1 MMNEKLIS
9 RLEKQWAIFKYE
21 VLEKDPATYQKIRTL
36 LKNKTDPDEVV
47 FLELIQHAKQQS
59 IHKGHQQTALEHVW
73 GYFKRVCTPQ
83 EKTKF
88 ENELRLWL
96 NNDIDLIEIKQSLYT
111 LALKYQVTYLL
122 ESSYFDQ
129 IKL

>member
-1 MMNEKLIS
+1 MNENRITH
-9 RLEKQWAIFKYE
+9 LEKQWAVFKYE

-36 LKNKTDPDEVV
+36 LKNKTDPDESM
-47 FLELIQHAKQQS
+47 FLELIQHAKQQP

-73 GYFKRVCTPQ
+73 GYFKRICTPQ

-96 NNDIDLIEIKQSLYT
+96 NNDIELIEIKQSLYS

-129 IKL
+129 VKF

>member
-1 MMNEKLIS
+1 MNEKLIS
-9 RLEKQWAIFKYE
+9 RLEKQWAVFKYE
-21 VLEKDPATYQKIRTL
+21 VLEKDPVTYQRIRAL
-36 LKNKTDPDEVV
+36 LKNKTEPDEVL
-47 FLELIQHAKQQS
+47 FLELIQHAKHKP

-73 GYFKRVCTPQ
+73 GYFKHICTPQ

-88 ENELRLWL
+88 ENELCLWL
-96 NNDIDLIEIKQSLYT
+96 CNDIELLDIKQSLYS

-129 IKL
+129 VKL